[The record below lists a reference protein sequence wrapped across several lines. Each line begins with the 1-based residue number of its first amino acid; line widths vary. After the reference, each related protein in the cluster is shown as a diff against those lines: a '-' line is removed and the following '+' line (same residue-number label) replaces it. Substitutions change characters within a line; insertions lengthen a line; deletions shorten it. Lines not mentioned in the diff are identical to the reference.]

1 MKNIVICSDGTG
13 NEYSENNTNVVETF
27 TISEKTTGQIV
38 FYDPGVGTGGWEYM
52 EGKKPGEDSLRSMS
66 DKATGEGLQN
76 NVNDAYEFLM
86 ETYEEGD
93 KIFLFGF
100 SRGAFTVRSLAG
112 MLYKVG
118 LLPPDNDNLIPY
130 AAKLY
135 NIEGNLEL
143 AHGFRDTFCRR
154 CPVHFIGVW
163 DTVAS
168 LVMNAGKRWHS
179 GALNPEVSYGYH
191 ALAIDEQRKDFEP
204 SLWLDAPTNLA
215 PGQVIE
221 QVWFAGVHS
230 NVGGWYDERGLS
242 NISLNWMLNHA
253 KARGLKINDAELNK
267 RVPDPYDKLHNSR
280 TGIWRIRGKHV
291 RQIPAGS
298 KVHKSVFDRVENTA
312 NGYNPK
318 NLLSESNYIIV
329 D

>member
-1 MKNIVICSDGTG
+1 MKNIVICCDGTG
-13 NEYSENNTNVVETF
+13 NEYSENNTNVIETYAIAEKSVE
-27 TISEKTTGQIV
+27 QVV

-52 EGKKPGEDSLRSMS
+52 EGKKPGEDSLKSMS

-76 NVNDAYEFLM
+76 NVNDAYWFLM
-86 ETYEEGD
+86 GTYEEGD

-135 NIEGNLEL
+135 NIEGNLEI

-163 DTVAS
+163 DTVSSVA
-168 LVMNAGKRWHS
+168 MNAGKKWHS
-179 GALNPEVSYGYH
+179 GALNPEVTYGYH
-191 ALAIDEQRKDFEP
+191 ALAIDEKRKDFTP
-204 SLWLDAPTNLA
+204 SLWLDDQANLA

-242 NISLNWMLNHA
+242 NISLHWILNHA
-253 KARGLKINDAELNK
+253 KRKDLKINEGELKK
-267 RVPDPYDKLHNSR
+267 RVANPHDKLHDSR
-280 TGIWRIRGKHV
+280 TGIWRIRGKYI
-291 RQIPAGS
+291 RPIAAGS
-298 KVHKSVFDRVENTA
+298 KVHKSVSDRKKVEA
-312 NGYNPK
+312 NKYNPK
-318 NLLSESNYIIV
+318 NLLSESNYQV
-329 D
+329 VE